1 MQRNEFLKSVEKQID
16 GILVDTRFLSDTAQI
31 RAKATLTQV
40 TNQQLPIDF
49 KFDKNFILS
58 YARFLLSSSNY
69 FSSLEKTDDAI
80 KKKMLSATKT
90 AAEAFEF
97 IYHLSDN
104 EEKEKALLNACMAN
118 HAAGYQANAI
128 FLARKLKN
136 HIAQPDDDFYAKLL
150 YSNLQQTLFFYLER
164 NIPNLI
170 VHTDETIHK
179 LKKAQNGLIDR
190 VKEKGDIIDIY
201 DYSSQMG
208 IHRAINDFALY
219 TLNGNSILLESS
231 LNELRNISK
240 LTEEIGD
247 FELNFLVSNLISG
260 LKLFGERSTWEN
272 IRANSQ
278 DKNFNLRWKLYLRN
292 LALGTLRSNTQS
304 NSIVEFWTSQ
314 IQALEK
320 GLLSSSHGFVVQM
333 PTSAG
338 KTKVAELAILSELIK
353 KPGFKCIYLAPF
365 RALAY
370 EIEEALSS
378 VFSYIGYRVSSVVGG
393 FDSNDLENHLMQ
405 ISDVIVTTPEKMDL
419 LFRSQPEFF
428 EEIALIVV
436 DEGHIIEQLERGP
449 KLELLLTRL
458 KRKIAHTGGRF
469 LFISAVIPEVNAKEF
484 AHWLAGGGENV
495 ISTSW
500 RPTRQL
506 LGIFTWH
513 REGGFVTYPEL
524 KIGKDK
530 VAFIPNIIAKGRK
543 AKKDPDKKAT
553 AAKLAMAFVNQGPVL
568 VFCGQPKYVKGVAK
582 QLITELDNTNSHIG
596 QILPNYKNNELLS
609 IEIAKEWL
617 GEENEIMRYLRR
629 GIGIHYGPM
638 PEALRRAIENEF
650 KSGKLKIL
658 IATNTLG
665 QGVNLPI
672 KTVIIHSLI
681 ISFTQGIGPDYLK
694 VRDFWNICGRAG
706 RALKDTEGQIIFISL
721 DRKGVEL
728 FKKYTNMNNIESIKG
743 SLYEILKD
751 LLQTQFTDDELTE
764 KFSMRLIDTHLLSM
778 LVEESVDTPSEKIL
792 RDFLNDSLVKVQA
805 TTEGLDI
812 EPLIKASTIVSR
824 RIYNETKDEN
834 LRKIFART
842 GLSMKSC
849 KILSSRV
856 QENIGIF
863 VDFCEGHGKQEF
875 VLKFIIDN
883 LQDLNEMIGNEKI
896 SYNDKS
902 KDYNLISGWINLM
915 SIPTLA
921 TEFTNEK
928 NVEKVAEYIDKKFVY
943 RFSWGANAF
952 TKIVAYNMGME
963 LKDIPIFLKELSS
976 MIKFGV
982 NTQYASWAMSLGV
995 NSRNLAHRIGTKFK
1009 EELGETDDFSKFIEW
1024 FKELNTEKLG
1034 VLSTLEAKALESRVS
1049 KLEVNNISEYDK
1061 IITKIRK
1068 DGIIVGIKGLSYED
1082 RLKNLERIADGQSL
1096 FLKRDYLNK
1105 HDIDAIKIY
1114 SNSKELGFIPR
1125 EFAKVLAPQ
1134 MDFGMNFKAKLESKI
1149 NKSIKIECLPS
1160 IDNAENE
1167 S

>member
-16 GILVDTRFLSDTAQI
+16 SVLENTRFLSDIAQI

-40 TNQQLPIDF
+40 TNQTLPIEF
-49 KFDKNFILS
+49 KFDRNFILS
-58 YARFLLSSSNY
+58 HARFLLSSSNY
-69 FSSLEKTDDAI
+69 FSSLEKTDEDI

-97 IYHLSDN
+97 IYHLSDS
-104 EEKEKALLNACMAN
+104 EEKEKALLNACMAY

-136 HIAQPDDDFYAKLL
+136 HIVQPKDNFYAKLL
-150 YSNLQQTLFFYLER
+150 HSNLQQTIIFYLER
-164 NIPNLI
+164 SIPNLI
-170 VHTDETIHK
+170 VHSDKTIHK
-179 LKKAQNGLIDR
+179 LKKAQNELIER
-190 VKEKGDIIDIY
+190 VTEKGDIIDIY

-208 IHRAINDFALY
+208 IHRAINNFALY

-231 LNELRNISK
+231 LNELRNINK

-260 LKLFGERSTWEN
+260 LKLFRERSTWEN
-272 IRANSQ
+272 IRINSQ
-278 DKNFNLRWKLYLRN
+278 DKNFDFRWKLYLRN
-292 LALGTLRSNTQS
+292 LALGTLRTNTQS
-304 NSIVEFWTSQ
+304 NSIVEFWKSQ

-320 GLLSSSHGFVVQM
+320 GLLSSNHGFVVQM

-393 FDSNDLENHLMQ
+393 FDSDDLENHLMQ
-405 ISDVIVTTPEKMDL
+405 TSDVIVTTPEKIDL

-428 EEIALIVV
+428 EDIALIVV

-458 KRKIAHTGGRF
+458 KRKIAHTGARF

-484 AHWLAGGGENV
+484 AQWLAGGGENV
-495 ISTSW
+495 LSTSW

-506 LGIFTWH
+506 LSIFTWR
-513 REGGFVTYPEL
+513 REGGFVIYPEL
-524 KIGKDK
+524 KIGENK
-530 VAFIPNIIAKGRK
+530 VAFIPNIISKGRK
-543 AKKDPDKKAT
+543 VTKDPDKKAT

-568 VFCGQPKYVKGVAK
+568 VFCGQTTYAKGVAK
-582 QLITELDNTNSHIG
+582 QLMTELGNTDSHIG
-596 QILPNYKNNELLS
+596 QILPDYKNGDLISMEV
-609 IEIAKEWL
+609 AKEWL
-617 GEENEIMRYLRR
+617 GEENELMRYLRR
-629 GIGIHYGPM
+629 GIAIHYGSM

-681 ISFTQGIGPDYLK
+681 LGYSPVTGPNYIK

-721 DRKGVEL
+721 ELKDVES
-728 FKKYTNMNNIESIKG
+728 FKKYTNMNNIEPVKG

-764 KFSMRLIDTHLLSM
+764 NFSKRLIDTHLLSM

-812 EPLIKASTIVSR
+812 EPLIKASTSISR
-824 RIYNETKDEN
+824 KIYNETKDEN

-842 GLSMKSC
+842 GLSIKSC
-849 KILSSRV
+849 KILSSRI
-856 QENIGIF
+856 QENIGII

-896 SYNDKS
+896 SYKDTS
-902 KDYNLISGWINLM
+902 EDYNLISGWINLM

-921 TEFTNEK
+921 TEFTNEE

-963 LKDIPIFLKELSS
+963 LKDLPIFLRELSA

-982 NTQYASWAMSLGV
+982 NTHYASWAMSLGV

-1009 EELGETDDFSKFIEW
+1009 EDLGETDDFSKFIEW

-1034 VLSTLEAKALESRVS
+1034 VLGTLEAKALESRVS

-1068 DGIIVGIKGLSYED
+1068 DGIIAEIKGLAYEN
-1082 RLKNLERIADGQSL
+1082 RLKNLERLADGQSL

-1105 HDIDAIKIY
+1105 HDVDAIKIY
-1114 SNSKELGFIPR
+1114 FNANELGFIPR
-1125 EFAKVLAPQ
+1125 ELTKVLAPQ
-1134 MDFGMNFKAKLESKI
+1134 MDFGLNFKATLESKN
-1149 NKSIKIECLPS
+1149 NKTIKIEWLPTRA
-1160 IDNAENE
+1160 NVENE

>member
-1 MQRNEFLKSVEKQID
+1 MQRDEYLKLVEKQID
-16 GILVDTRFLSDTAQI
+16 GVLENTRFLSEIAQI

-40 TNQQLPIDF
+40 TNQQLPIEF
-49 KFDKNFILS
+49 KFDRTFILS

-69 FSSLEKTDDAI
+69 FSSLEKPDDAI
-80 KKKMLSATKT
+80 KKKMLFATKT

-97 IYHLSDN
+97 IYHLSDS

-136 HIAQPDDDFYAKLL
+136 QIAQPKDNFYAKLL
-150 YSNLQQTLFFYLER
+150 YSNLQQTLIFYLER
-164 NIPNLI
+164 SIPNLI
-170 VHTDETIHK
+170 VQTDDTIYK
-179 LKKAQNGLIDR
+179 LKKAQNELINW

-240 LTEEIGD
+240 LTDEIGD

-260 LKLFGERSTWEN
+260 LELFRERSTWEN
-272 IRANSQ
+272 IRANSH
-278 DKNFNLRWKLYLRN
+278 DKAFDLRWKLYLRN

-338 KTKVAELAILSELIK
+338 KTKVAELAILCELIK

-393 FDSNDLENHLMQ
+393 FDSGELENHLMQ
-405 ISDVIVTTPEKMDL
+405 TSDVIVTTPEKIDL

-469 LFISAVIPEVNAKEF
+469 LFISAVIPEINAKEF
-484 AHWLAGGGENV
+484 AQWLAGGEENV
-495 ISTSW
+495 LSTGW

-506 LGIFTWH
+506 LGIFTWR
-513 REGGFVTYPEL
+513 REGGFVFYPEL
-524 KIGKDK
+524 KIGDEKI
-530 VAFIPNIIAKGRK
+530 AFIPNIIARGRK
-543 AKKDPDKKAT
+543 STKAKGKKSTRDPDKKVT

-568 VFCGQPKYVKGVAK
+568 VFCGQTRFAKGVAK
-582 QLITELDNTNSHIG
+582 QLMTELGDTDSHIG
-596 QILPNYKNNELLS
+596 QILPDYKNGDLTSLEV
-609 IEIAKEWL
+609 AKEWL
-617 GEENEIMRYLRR
+617 GEENELMRYLRR
-629 GIGIHYGPM
+629 GIAIHYGSM
-638 PEALRRAIENEF
+638 PEVLRRTIETEF

-681 ISFTQGIGPDYLK
+681 LGHSEITGPNYIK

-721 DRKGVEL
+721 DPKDIES
-728 FKKYTNMNNIESIKG
+728 FNKYTNMNNIESVKG
-743 SLYEILKD
+743 SLYELLKD
-751 LLQTQFTDDELTE
+751 LIQTQFTDDELTE
-764 KFSMRLIDTHLLSM
+764 NFSERLIDTHLLSM
-778 LVEESVDTPSEKIL
+778 LVEESVDTPNEKIL
-792 RDFLNDSLVKVQA
+792 KDFLNDSLVKVQA
-805 TTEGLDI
+805 ITEGLDI
-812 EPLIKASTIVSR
+812 EPLIKASTTVVHK
-824 RIYNETKDEN
+824 IYNETKDEN
-834 LRKIFART
+834 LRKIFSRT
-842 GLSMKSC
+842 GLSIKSC
-849 KILSSRV
+849 KILSSRI
-856 QENIGIF
+856 QDNIGIF
-863 VDFCEGHGKQEF
+863 VDFCKGNGKQEF

-883 LQDLNEMIGNEKI
+883 LQDLNEMIGKEI
-896 SYNDKS
+896 SYKDKFDDND
-902 KDYNLISGWINLM
+902 LISGWINLM
-915 SIPTLA
+915 SIPALA
-921 TEFTNEK
+921 TEFTNE
-928 NVEKVAEYIDKKFVY
+928 NEIEKVAEYIDTKFVY
-943 RFSWGANAF
+943 KLSWGANAF
-952 TKIVAYNMGME
+952 TQILAYNMGME
-963 LKDIPIFLKELSS
+963 LKDLPLFLKELSS

-982 NTQYASWAMSLGV
+982 NSQYASWAMSLGI
-995 NSRNLAHRIGTKFK
+995 NSRNLAYRIGTKFK
-1009 EELGETDDFSKFIEW
+1009 EEVGETDFNKFIEW
-1024 FKELNTEKLG
+1024 FKQLNTDKLG
-1034 VLSTLEAKALESRVS
+1034 VLGTLESKALDSRVS
-1049 KLEVNNISEYDK
+1049 KLEVNNISENDM
-1061 IITKIRK
+1061 ILTKIKK
-1068 DGIIVGIKGLSYED
+1068 DGLIVGIKGLSYED
-1082 RLKNLERIADGQSL
+1082 RLKNLEILEDGQSL
-1096 FLKRDYLNK
+1096 YLKRDYLNK
-1105 HDIDAIKIY
+1105 YDVDAIKIY
-1114 SNSKELGFIPR
+1114 SNAKELGFIPR

-1134 MDFGMNFKAKLESKI
+1134 MDFGLDFKATLQSKI
-1149 NKSIKIECLPS
+1149 NKNIKIEWLPT
-1160 IDNAENE
+1160 
-1167 S
+1167 

>member
-16 GILVDTRFLSDTAQI
+16 GVLEDTRFLSDTAQI
-31 RAKATLTQV
+31 RAKATLIQV
-40 TNQQLPIDF
+40 TTEQLPIDF
-49 KFDKNFILS
+49 KFDRNFILS

-69 FSSLEKTDDAI
+69 FSSLGKTDDVI
-80 KKKMLSATKT
+80 KKKMITATKT

-97 IYHLSDN
+97 IYHLSDS

-136 HIAQPDDDFYAKLL
+136 HIAQLDDDFYAKLL
-150 YSNLQQTLFFYLER
+150 YLNLQQTLFLYLER

-190 VKEKGDIIDIY
+190 VKEKGEIIDIY

-219 TLNGNSILLESS
+219 TLSGNSILLESS
-231 LNELRNISK
+231 LNELKNISK

-260 LKLFGERSTWEN
+260 LKLFEERSTWEN

-292 LALGTLRSNTQS
+292 LALGTLRSNSQS

-353 KPGFKCIYLAPF
+353 KPRFKCIYLAPF

-370 EIEEALSS
+370 EIEESLSS
-378 VFSYIGYRVSSVVGG
+378 AFSYIGYRVSSVVGG
-393 FDSNDLENHLMQ
+393 FDSGDLENHLMQ
-405 ISDVIVTTPEKMDL
+405 TSDVIVTTPEKIDL

-484 AHWLAGGGENV
+484 AQWLAGGGENV
-495 ISTSW
+495 LSTSW

-506 LGIFTWH
+506 LGIFTWR
-513 REGGFVTYPEL
+513 REGGFVYYPEL
-524 KIGKDK
+524 KIGEKN
-530 VAFIPNIIAKGRK
+530 VAFIPNIITKGRK
-543 AKKDPDKKAT
+543 ATKDPDKGAT
-553 AAKLAMAFVNQGPVL
+553 AAKLALAFVNQGPVL
-568 VFCGQPKYVKGVAK
+568 VFCGQTRFAKGVAK
-582 QLITELDNTNSHIG
+582 QLMSELGNTN
-596 QILPNYKNNELLS
+596 ILPYYKNGDLISMEV
-609 IEIAKEWL
+609 AKEWL
-617 GEENEIMRYLRR
+617 GEENELMRYLQR
-629 GIGIHYGPM
+629 GIAIHYGSM
-638 PEALRRAIENEF
+638 PEALRRAIENEY

-681 ISFTQGIGPDYLK
+681 LGYSKITKLANYIK

-721 DRKGVEL
+721 ESKDVEL
-728 FKKYTNMNNIESIKG
+728 FRKYANMNNIESVKG
-743 SLYEILKD
+743 SLYELLKD
-751 LLQTQFTDDELTE
+751 LIQTQFTDDELTE
-764 KFSMRLIDTHLLSM
+764 NFSERLIDTHLLSM
-778 LVEESVDTPSEKIL
+778 LVEESVDTPNEKIL

-812 EPLIKASTIVSR
+812 EPLIKASTSVVHK
-824 RIYNETKDEN
+824 IYNETKDEN
-834 LRKIFART
+834 LRKIYART
-842 GLSMKSC
+842 GLSIKSC
-849 KILSSRV
+849 KILSSRI

-863 VDFCEGHGKQEF
+863 VDFCEGYGKQEF

-883 LQDLNEMIGNEKI
+883 LQDLNEMIGKEKI
-896 SYNDKS
+896 SYKDKFE
-902 KDYNLISGWINLM
+902 DYNLISGWINLM

-928 NVEKVAEYIDKKFVY
+928 KIEKAAEYIDKKFVY
-943 RFSWGANAF
+943 RLSWGANAF
-952 TKIVAYNMGME
+952 TKILSYNMGME
-963 LKDIPIFLKELSS
+963 LKDLPLFLKELSS

-982 NTQYASWAMSLGV
+982 NSQYASWAMSLGV

-1009 EELGETDDFSKFIEW
+1009 EEVDETDFSKFIEW

-1034 VLSTLEAKALESRVS
+1034 VLGTLESKALESRVS
-1049 KLEVNNISEYDK
+1049 KLEVNNISEYDMILTNIK
-1061 IITKIRK
+1061 K
-1068 DGIIVGIKGLSYED
+1068 DGIIVGIKGLSFED
-1082 RLKNLERIADGQSL
+1082 RLKNLEKLADGQSL

-1114 SNSKELGFIPR
+1114 SNTNELGFIPR
-1125 EFAKVLAPQ
+1125 ELAKVLAPQ
-1134 MDFGMNFKAKLESKI
+1134 MDFGLNFKAILESKI
-1149 NKSIKIECLPS
+1149 NKSIKIEWLPT